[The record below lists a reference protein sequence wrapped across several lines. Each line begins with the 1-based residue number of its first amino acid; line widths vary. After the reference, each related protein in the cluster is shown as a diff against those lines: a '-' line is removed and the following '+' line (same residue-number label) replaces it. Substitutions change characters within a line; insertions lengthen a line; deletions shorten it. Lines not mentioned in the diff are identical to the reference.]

1 MMTPATTQSDERDD
15 PALALPLRTARTLLR
30 LAEPEDVAELLSF
43 HIRNAAHL
51 APSAPRRP
59 EGFLT
64 EAYWRQTITRD
75 RDDFAAGRSA
85 RLLLC
90 PVEDPQ
96 RIIGSVNLNN
106 ITRGAAHYADL
117 GYALDGEMQGKG
129 LMPEAV
135 RAIITFA
142 FGPLNLHRIRACY
155 LPTNARSGAVLRR
168 LGFVVE
174 GYARDLLL
182 IDGRWQDQIL
192 TSLINP
198 DWQPL

>member
-1 MMTPATTQSDERDD
+1 MMPLAPGQPDEHGD
-15 PALALPLRTARTLLR
+15 LGNALPLRTERTILR
-30 LAEPEDVAELLSF
+30 LAEPEDAAALVRF
-43 HIRNAAHL
+43 HTRNAAHL
-51 APSAPRRP
+51 APTAPRRP

-64 EAYWRQTITRD
+64 EAYWQQAITRD
-75 RDDFAAGRSA
+75 REDFAAGRSA

-96 RIIGSVNLNN
+96 RIIGAINLNN

-117 GYALDGEMQGKG
+117 GYVLDADMQGKG
-129 LMPEAV
+129 LMQEAV
-135 RAIITFA
+135 RAIIAFA

-174 GYARDLLL
+174 GYARDYLL

-198 DWQPL
+198 DWQPM